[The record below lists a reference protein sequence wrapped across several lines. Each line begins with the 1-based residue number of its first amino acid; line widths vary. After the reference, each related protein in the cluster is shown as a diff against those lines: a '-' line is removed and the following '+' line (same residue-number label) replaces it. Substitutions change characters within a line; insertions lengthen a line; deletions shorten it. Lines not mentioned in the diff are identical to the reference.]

1 MQASDISSVCNQ
13 VLQEIAQR
21 AANIHPPAGVSQG
34 STQEAFL
41 KQRPPSFS
49 GTTNPLEAESWVF
62 KMEKIFKFLGCTD
75 SQKVNYATY
84 MFEGPAEIWWKSA
97 ERLLLEGRGDN
108 AQISWVEFVKKFY
121 EQYFTERFRDKQ
133 AENFDE
139 LVQGSMGIAQYEAK
153 FTELSR
159 FAPHL
164 VSTEALRVKKFRKG
178 LNFKIRERLTTSRV
192 EDYKELVTLAEAVEG
207 DIQERAKMKAVMEQD
222 KGKTMKFNQPWK
234 GKSSLNSSNKNTT
247 KYLPRD
253 VEKCA
258 QCGRLH
264 PGECRATNRT
274 CFRCGKPGHFIK
286 DCPINSNKGNSTTGS
301 GQKRPM
307 VQGRVFA
314 LTEQDA
320 QAAPDVVSG
329 DENENTDT

>member
-1 MQASDISSVCNQ
+1 MTSFLDRMQASDISSVCNQ

-21 AANIHPPAGVSQG
+21 AANIHPPAGVSQ
-34 STQEAFL
+34 
-41 KQRPPSFS
+41 
-49 GTTNPLEAESWVF
+49 
-62 KMEKIFKFLGCTD
+62 
-75 SQKVNYATY
+75 
-84 MFEGPAEIWWKSA
+84 
-97 ERLLLEGRGDN
+97 
-108 AQISWVEFVKKFY
+108 
-121 EQYFTERFRDKQ
+121 
-133 AENFDE
+133 
-139 LVQGSMGIAQYEAK
+139 
-153 FTELSR
+153 
-159 FAPHL
+159 
-164 VSTEALRVKKFRKG
+164 ALRVKKFRKG